1 MRYFVELQYK
11 GSRYHGWQKQP
22 NASTVQTCLEKALSI
37 YLRDDV
43 LTTGSGRTDTGVHA
57 HLQVAHFDYPSV
69 LDEKETSYRIN
80 ALLPKDIVVNEIYAV
95 SKDAHARFS
104 PYSRAYQYF
113 LSDKRSPFRQELC
126 YFFPKKIDF
135 DLMNEAGKLLCQYS
149 DFESFSKVNTS
160 VHTFE
165 CKVEEAYW
173 RLENDTA
180 IFYIK
185 ADRFL
190 RGMVRAIV
198 GTLLEIGLGK
208 MTLDQFEGIIK
219 QKSRKAAGRA
229 VPAEGLFLWE
239 VNYPQWVRA

>member
-1 MRYFVELQYK
+1 MRYFIELQYK
-11 GSRYHGWQKQP
+11 GTYYHGWQKQP

-37 YLRDDV
+37 YLRQDI

-57 HLQVAHFDYPSV
+57 HLQVAHFDYDGD
-69 LDEKETSYRIN
+69 LEGKETTYRIN
-80 ALLPKDIVVNEIYAV
+80 ALLPNDIVVNTIYGV

-104 PYSRAYQYF
+104 PYARAYQYF

-126 YFFPKKIDF
+126 YFFPKTLDF

-160 VHTFE
+160 VNTFE
-165 CKVEEAYW
+165 CKVVEAYW
-173 RLENDTA
+173 RQENETA

-198 GTLLEIGLGK
+198 GTLLEIGIGK
-208 MTLDQFEGIIK
+208 MSLAQFENIIQ
-219 QKSRKAAGRA
+219 QKNRKAAGRA

-239 VNYPQWVRA
+239 VNYPQEVKT